1 MDVQPEQS
9 PRFYLV
15 RLEPGED
22 IADSLCLLAK
32 EYELPAMAIAS
43 AVGSVEK
50 VVYSTA
56 IRDSSGTPAYSKPRR
71 HEGCTEI
78 GSLQGHVG
86 YDLDEVPFAHLHGV
100 FASSEGGVFAGHVH
114 EARVLV
120 TVELGLIAASSAL
133 WRRQPLHGFD
143 GNGLAGFHP
152 VFVTGPQCSAQS
164 HPADE

>member
-1 MDVQPEQS
+1 LDVQPERS

-15 RLEPGED
+15 RLEPGEN
-22 IADSLCLLAK
+22 IADSLCALAK
-32 EYELPAMAIAS
+32 EYALPAMAIAS

-56 IRDSSGTPAYSKPRR
+56 IRDSLGTPAYSEPME

-86 YDLDEVPFAHLHGV
+86 YDLDEVPSAHLHGV
-100 FASSEGGVFAGHVH
+100 FAPSTGRVFAGHVH

-120 TVELGLIAASSAL
+120 TVEIGLIAASSAL
-133 WRRQPLHGFD
+133 WRRQPLYGFNR
-143 GNGLAGFHP
+143 NGLAGFHP
-152 VFVTGPQCSAQS
+152 VGVNGLPPGAQS
-164 HPADE
+164 HSVEV

>member
-1 MDVQPEQS
+1 MDVQPESS
-9 PRFYLV
+9 PQFYLA

-22 IADSLCLLAK
+22 IAASLCVLAK
-32 EYELPAMAIAS
+32 EYGLPAMTIAS

-56 IRDSSGTPAYSKPRR
+56 IRDSGGTPAYSKPRS

-86 YDLDEVPFAHLHGV
+86 YDLGGVPFSHLHGV
-100 FASSEGGVFAGHVH
+100 FTSSDGRVFAGHVH

-133 WRRQPLHGFD
+133 WRRKPLSGF
-143 GNGLAGFHP
+143 GRNGLAGFHP
-152 VFVTGPQCSAQS
+152 AVVAGSQCASQS
-164 HPADE
+164 HPTEA